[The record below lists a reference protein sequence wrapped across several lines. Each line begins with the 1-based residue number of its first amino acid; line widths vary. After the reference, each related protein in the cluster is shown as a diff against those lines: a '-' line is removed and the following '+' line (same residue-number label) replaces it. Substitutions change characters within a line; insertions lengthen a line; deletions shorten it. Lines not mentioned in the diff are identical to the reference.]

1 LRDTMP
7 IQQLSHTLMPAADYN
22 IVLIGYRGAGKTSVA
37 RELSARL
44 GWPWYDSDTEIERAA
59 GKSIAEI
66 FATGGEALFRDW
78 ESRVIEQLGVRR
90 GVIIATGGGAI
101 LRAENRAM
109 LTRAGRFVWLQADPE
124 TIHARLQADAT
135 TAARRPNLTRLGE
148 LEEIRTLLAEREP
161 IYAALAELRLNADAN
176 TAAEL
181 AETIA
186 AALTRSTTTEAT

>member
-1 LRDTMP
+1 
-7 IQQLSHTLMPAADYN
+7 MPAADYN
-22 IVLIGYRGAGKTSVA
+22 IVLIGYRGTGKTSVA
-37 RELSARL
+37 RELAARL
-44 GWPWYDSDTEIERAA
+44 GWLWYDADAEIERAA

-66 FATGGEALFRDW
+66 FATGGEAVFRDW
-78 ESRVIEQLGVRR
+78 ESRVIEQLSVRR

-101 LRAENRAM
+101 LRAENRAA

-161 IYAALAELRLNADAN
+161 IYAALAELRLNADTN